1 MGEAREYV
9 RDRLREA
16 LTDLKL
22 ADAILLTSEL
32 VANAVRHSHTD
43 EDDGI
48 GLEIDVRPDA
58 VRVSVVDSGAGFDR
72 STVQVVDGIGGWGL
86 TIVERLAD
94 RWGNA
99 TNSGGKHRVW
109 FEIDR

>member
-16 LTDLKL
+16 LTDPKL

-48 GLEIDVRPDA
+48 GLEIDLRPDA
-58 VRVSVVDSGAGFDR
+58 VRVSVIDSGGGFDR
-72 STVQVVDGIGGWGL
+72 TKVQVVDGIGGWGL
-86 TIVERLAD
+86 TIVEMLAD

-99 TNSGGKHRVW
+99 TGPPEKHRVW